1 MKKYLHMSKK
11 SSTFVPNLGASA
23 QRAHTY
29 VLISGIY
36 LRRDNL
42 PVGAQKIVGERVL
55 YILKGVY

>member
-1 MKKYLHMSKK
+1 MHPKWVHKTH
-11 SSTFVPNLGASA
+11 G
-23 QRAHTY
+23 RAGS

-42 PVGAQKIVGERVL
+42 PGGAQKIVGERVL